1 MVKDPRTKPHK
12 RKQISGRPRSTYS
25 SDLMSIVQNIY
36 NATFKVTFQEDLVIG
51 MHFTDMRKGGRSKK
65 I

>member
-1 MVKDPRTKPHK
+1 MVIDPRTKSHK
-12 RKQISGRPRSTYS
+12 RKQMSGRPRSTYS

-36 NATFKVTFQEDLVIG
+36 NAAVKVTFREDSVTG
-51 MHFTDMRKGGRSKK
+51 MRFTDIRKGGRSEN